1 MAARRRS
8 FVELMPKDQEAP
20 SLETLY
26 QMLRSS
32 DDKFMLLM
40 AEAEK
45 RNGQR
50 FDAQQEAV
58 STAMTAAEK
67 AVSAAMAA
75 AEKAVTKAEV
85 AAEKRFEAVNEFR
98 QTLSDQQ
105 GTFLTRTEYS
115 VQHESLGEKVDT
127 IIHRTAA
134 SEKAIG
140 EIRERGAGHTDVW
153 GILLGSVGVMIS
165 VGTIVLLLLRGTH

>member
-1 MAARRRS
+1 MALS
-8 FVELMPKDQEAP
+8 DN
-20 SLETLY
+20 TLLV
-26 QMLRSS
+26 QIKNL
-32 DDKFMLLM
+32 DEKFRLLM
-40 AEAEK
+40 DEAEK

-58 STAMTAAEK
+58 STAMVAAEK

-105 GTFLTRTEYS
+105 RTFMTRTEYS
-115 VQHESLGEKVDT
+115 VQHLSLSDKFDVMNSRIT
-127 IIHRTAA
+127 ILD
-134 SEKAIG
+134 KMVG
-140 EIRERGAGHTDVW
+140 EIRERSAGRTDIW
-153 GILLGSVGVMIS
+153 GILLGSIGLLVS
-165 VGTIVLLLLRGTH
+165 LGTLATTIIHFTR

>member
-1 MAARRRS
+1 MPAAS
-8 FVELMPKDQEAP
+8 DAP
-20 SLETLY
+20 SLETLHT
-26 QMLRSS
+26 MLRGL
-32 DDKFMLLM
+32 DDKFTLLM
-40 AEAEK
+40 NEAAK

-115 VQHESLGEKVDT
+115 VQHASLGEKIDAMVQ
-127 IIHRTAA
+127 RTAA

-140 EIRERGAGHTDVW
+140 EIRERGAGRIDIW
-153 GILLGSVGVMIS
+153 GILLGGVATLVS
-165 VGTIVLLLLRGTH
+165 VGTLALLMVRGVH